1 MGYTHFFGFRK
12 GANIDSERWNEAME
26 LGKACAEA
34 SGVEIRGYDGTGKP
48 VFTNTE
54 IGFNGTRE
62 NGEYCETFYLESE
75 GEYTHGFCKTRRE
88 PYDIVVCCFLLAFK
102 YIFKKDFEYTSDGTT
117 RGDLRRKENKEYW
130 AKYCPNYVPKVEAEW
145 SAAYKLFNKV
155 RKAWLAA

>member
-1 MGYTHFFGFRK
+1 MGYTHYFNFRK
-12 GANIDSERWNEAME
+12 GADIDDWRWNDAIE
-26 LGKACAEA
+26 LGKACMKE
-34 SGVEIRGYDGTGKP
+34 SGVEIAGGDGTGKP
-48 VFTNTE
+48 IINNKCVCL
-54 IGFNGTRE
+54 NGVRP
-62 NGEYCETFYLESE
+62 NLHETFYLDRKMEDF
-75 GEYTHGFCKTRRE
+75 GFCKTARK

-117 RGDLRRKENKEYW
+117 RGDLRSKENKEYW